1 MPRFAMTE
9 EINARDWKTF
19 CERVTEME
27 RGQMVTI
34 EVVEADGSRREVARA
49 MPFDRVTL
57 TTRDACNDAIRI
69 NGTDGFA
76 HEILE
81 PIHVKLKR
89 NPGGGFNPVQI
100 DAETGTTIL
109 HFRPALKP
117 TVVEGLDCR

>member
-1 MPRFAMTE
+1 MTE

-34 EVVEADGSRREVARA
+34 EVVESDGSRREVARA
-49 MPFDRVTL
+49 LPLEKVTL
-57 TTRDACNDAIRI
+57 QAKDACNDAIWI
-69 NGTDGFA
+69 NATGGFE

-81 PIHVKLKR
+81 PIHIRLKR

-100 DAETGTTIL
+100 DAEQGTTIL

-117 TVVEGLDCR
+117 TVMDGLARS